1 MEQKNYTEVLIDGRI
16 YTLGGTEE
24 EMYLQKVAAYINEKT
39 GKIKKQEGFSR
50 LSADFQ
56 AVMIELNIADDYF
69 KEQERA
75 DRLAEQKAALE
86 KEAYSLKHEL
96 ITTQMK
102 LENMEKELE
111 AEQRKER
118 KLQRAADELKLE
130 LETQKAVQAARGEGK
145 TGAVEKAD
153 IVTFRTAVSADA
165 DDADSMADDMDSEEL
180 QVMSASV
187 TQAQSQAAS
196 AASAASVA
204 DGSDPAAVA
213 ASQAAATAGNALE
226 TDIVSGQEWSTG
238 KGGSGGT
245 RSARRRK

>member
-1 MEQKNYTEVLIDGRI
+1 MDHKNYTEVLIDGRI

-56 AVMIELNIADDYF
+56 AVMVALNIADDYF

-102 LENMEKELE
+102 LEKLEKEFDLE
-111 AEQRKER
+111 QKKGR
-118 KLQRAADELKLE
+118 KLYRAADELKLE
-130 LETQKAVQAARGEGK
+130 LETLKAVQAVEGAGK
-145 TGAVEKAD
+145 AGTAKQDEDEDEDPQAPELAD
-153 IVTFRTAVSADA
+153 IV
-165 DDADSMADDMDSEEL
+165 EIP
-180 QVMSASV
+180 
-187 TQAQSQAAS
+187 AA
-196 AASAASVA
+196 AA
-204 DGSDPAAVA
+204 DPAELET
-213 ASQAAATAGNALE
+213 AATAGA
-226 TDIVSGQEWSTG
+226 IVSGQEWAAG
-238 KGGSGGT
+238 KSGSGGT
-245 RSARRRK
+245 RSTRRRKS

>member
-1 MEQKNYTEVLIDGRI
+1 MDRKNYTEVLIDGRI
-16 YTLGGTEE
+16 YTLGGAEE

-39 GKIKKQEGFSR
+39 GRIKKQDGFSR

-102 LENMEKELE
+102 LENLEKEFE
-111 AEQRKER
+111 AEQRKAR

-130 LETQKAVQAARGEGK
+130 LDTQKAVR
-145 TGAVEKAD
+145 
-153 IVTFRTAVSADA
+153 
-165 DDADSMADDMDSEEL
+165 
-180 QVMSASV
+180 
-187 TQAQSQAAS
+187 
-196 AASAASVA
+196 
-204 DGSDPAAVA
+204 AAVA
-213 ASQAAATAGNALE
+213 AERTGAAKMADIVEIRAAAEADITDTQPVSEEIGKVQSAPEEIEKEQAASEAEAGMPEAQSAATAE
-226 TDIVSGQEWSTG
+226 TKLGADMVSGQEWSTG
-238 KGGSGGT
+238 KGSSGAA
-245 RSARRRK
+245 RPARRRK

>member
-102 LENMEKELE
+102 LENLEKELE
-111 AEQRKER
+111 AEQRKAR

-153 IVTFRTAVSADA
+153 IVTFRTAVSAGP
-165 DDADSMADDMDSEEL
+165 DDADSMADDIDSEEL
-180 QVMSASV
+180 QVMPASV
-187 TQAQSQAAS
+187 TQAGFHAAS
-196 AASAASVA
+196 AA
-204 DGSDPAAVA
+204 DGPDPAAVA
-213 ASQAAATAGNALE
+213 ASQAAATAGNTLE

>member
-102 LENMEKELE
+102 LENME
-111 AEQRKER
+111 
-118 KLQRAADELKLE
+118 
-130 LETQKAVQAARGEGK
+130 
-145 TGAVEKAD
+145 
-153 IVTFRTAVSADA
+153 
-165 DDADSMADDMDSEEL
+165 
-180 QVMSASV
+180 
-187 TQAQSQAAS
+187 
-196 AASAASVA
+196 
-204 DGSDPAAVA
+204 
-213 ASQAAATAGNALE
+213 
-226 TDIVSGQEWSTG
+226 
-238 KGGSGGT
+238 
-245 RSARRRK
+245 

>member
-1 MEQKNYTEVLIDGRI
+1 MERKNYTEVLIDGRI

-39 GKIKKQEGFSR
+39 GRIKKQEGFSR

-102 LENMEKELE
+102 LENLEKEFE
-111 AEQRKER
+111 AEQRKAR

-130 LETQKAVQAARGEGK
+130 LDTQKAVRAAVEAER
-145 TGAVEKAD
+145 TGAAEMAD
-153 IVTFRTAVSADA
+153 IVEIRAAVEADITKLQPVSEDHVKLQPA
-165 DDADSMADDMDSEEL
+165 SEEI
-180 QVMSASV
+180 AN
-187 TQAQSQAAS
+187 TQAAPEDAADMPEAQS
-196 AASAASVA
+196 
-204 DGSDPAAVA
+204 
-213 ASQAAATAGNALE
+213 AATAE
-226 TDIVSGQEWSTG
+226 TKLGADIVSGQEWSTG
-238 KGGSGGT
+238 KGASGAA
-245 RSARRRK
+245 RPARRRK

>member
-39 GKIKKQEGFSR
+39 GKIKKQDGFSR

-56 AVMIELNIADDYF
+56 AVMMELNIADDYF

-102 LENMEKELE
+102 LENVEKEYG
-111 AEQRKER
+111 AEQKKAR
-118 KLQRAADELKLE
+118 KLQRAADEMKLE
-130 LETQKAVQAARGEGK
+130 LETLKAVQAANLAGNAGIAAKR
-145 TGAVEKAD
+145 TNIGATVSLELETMDQDEDMELQTVEMAD
-153 IVTFRTAVSADA
+153 IVEIRAAGAAD
-165 DDADSMADDMDSEEL
+165 MAE
-180 QVMSASV
+180 
-187 TQAQSQAAS
+187 SQT
-196 AASAASVA
+196 
-204 DGSDPAAVA
+204 AVA
-213 ASQAAATAGNALE
+213 AEAATGA
-226 TDIVSGQEWSTG
+226 DIVSGQEWSSG
-238 KGGSGGT
+238 KGGTGST

>member
-39 GKIKKQEGFSR
+39 GKIRRQEGFSR
-50 LSADFQ
+50 LSADYQ

-102 LENMEKELE
+102 LENLKKELE
-111 AEQRKER
+111 ADR
-118 KLQRAADELKLE
+118 
-130 LETQKAVQAARGEGK
+130 
-145 TGAVEKAD
+145 VEA
-153 IVTFRTAVSADA
+153 
-165 DDADSMADDMDSEEL
+165 
-180 QVMSASV
+180 
-187 TQAQSQAAS
+187 
-196 AASAASVA
+196 
-204 DGSDPAAVA
+204 
-213 ASQAAATAGNALE
+213 QAAAASETAMEEDMEAA
-226 TDIVSGQEWSTG
+226 QEGETG
-238 KGGSGGT
+238 KAGSGGA
-245 RSARRRK
+245 RPSRRRK